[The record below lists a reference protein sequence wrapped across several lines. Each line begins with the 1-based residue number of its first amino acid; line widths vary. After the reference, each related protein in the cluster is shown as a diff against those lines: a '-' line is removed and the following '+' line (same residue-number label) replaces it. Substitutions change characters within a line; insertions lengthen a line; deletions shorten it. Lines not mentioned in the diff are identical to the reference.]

1 MTVEISQPRSSSNLV
16 TILGGLGAIA
26 VLVGALVPFFVH
38 HHESIQAHH
47 LKHAIYI
54 LGGSFLGLALAQ
66 VFPGDRPDRE
76 QALWLLPAILAPLVQ
91 MFLMYPSLYDWMMA
105 HPPVHFLQHLAIGLM
120 PTLATFAGQ
129 RYTQGIGWIV
139 GAIAVAMAFGAAFGY
154 GVLAHPILSS

>member
-1 MTVEISQPRSSSNLV
+1 MTVEISQPRSSLNLV

-38 HHESIQAHH
+38 RHETIQAHH

-66 VFPGDRPDRE
+66 VFPGDRPNRE

-91 MFLMYPSLYDWMMA
+91 MFLMYPSLYEWMMTSPDNA
-105 HPPVHFLQHLAIGLM
+105 TPKELAGLW
-120 PTLATFAGQ
+120 GQ
-129 RYTQGIGWIV
+129 S
-139 GAIAVAMAFGAAFGY
+139 
-154 GVLAHPILSS
+154 L

>member
-1 MTVEISQPRSSSNLV
+1 MTIELREPRFQLNVLTV
-16 TILGGLGAIA
+16 LGGLGAVA

-38 HHESIQAHH
+38 HPESIQAHH

-54 LGGSFLGLALAQ
+54 TGGGFLGLALAQ
-66 VFPGDRPDRE
+66 AFPGNRSGKE
-76 QALWLLPAILAPLVQ
+76 QPIWLIPAILAPLVQ

-129 RYTQGIGWIV
+129 RYTRGIGWIV
-139 GAIAVAMAFGAAFGY
+139 GASAVAMAFAAAFGY
-154 GVLAHPILSS
+154 GVLAHSVAP

>member
-1 MTVEISQPRSSSNLV
+1 MTVEISQPRSSFNLLTV
-16 TILGGLGAIA
+16 LGGLGAAA

-54 LGGSFLGLALAQ
+54 LGGGFLGLALAQ
-66 VFPGDRPDRE
+66 AFPGDRPNQE

-139 GAIAVAMAFGAAFGY
+139 GASAVVMAFAASFGY
-154 GVLAHPILSS
+154 GVLTHPVVP